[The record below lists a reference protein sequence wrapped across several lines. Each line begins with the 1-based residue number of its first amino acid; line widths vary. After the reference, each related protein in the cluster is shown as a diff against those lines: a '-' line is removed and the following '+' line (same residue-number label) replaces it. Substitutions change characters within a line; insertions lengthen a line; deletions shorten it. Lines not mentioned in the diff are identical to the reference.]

1 MASPFANLKLPLIP
15 SNGGSL
21 GHLAVSPD
29 SPTSASGELPAA
41 FARRNS
47 ELPPGARRQQS
58 PLKLSIPNPRASF
71 SSGSPDGFGQ
81 QRQAAATAPVVVGG
95 QMPPFGHTGS
105 PHMNDFHHAAFTD
118 FETLESPMMQLSPE
132 HSPIM
137 TQLMEATSPG
147 TASSQGS
154 SSNGSSISRLMRFS
168 PALAHSGISPF
179 PSEVSDTNAG
189 MEFPQTDHFRQL
201 PVTHSHMRE

>member
-1 MASPFANLKLPLIP
+1 MASPFSNLRLPLIP
-15 SNGGSL
+15 SHAGGSH
-21 GHLAVSPD
+21 GQLAVSPD
-29 SPTSASGELPAA
+29 SPTSGEQPPA

-47 ELPPGARRQQS
+47 ELPPGGRRQQS

-71 SSGSPDGFGQ
+71 SSGSSEGLGGQ
-81 QRQAAATAPVVVGG
+81 QRQAAATAPVVGA
-95 QMPPFGHTGS
+95 QMPAFVHSGS
-105 PHMNDFHHAAFTD
+105 PHLNEFHHAAFTD

-154 SSNGSSISRLMRFS
+154 SSNGSSLSRLMRFS
-168 PALAHSGISPF
+168 PALHAHSGSISPF
-179 PSEVSDTNAG
+179 PSED
-189 MEFPQTDHFRQL
+189 
-201 PVTHSHMRE
+201 